1 MPNPRSSKAKGRRLQ
16 QIVAKSFEEASGVLQ
31 SGDIKTAIMGEQGR
45 DIILSPAA
53 EQVIPFDIECKNVE
67 RLDLWG
73 SIEQAET
80 NASGER
86 IPLLVFKRNRSD
98 VYCVLKLDHL
108 LKLLYSKED

>member
-1 MPNPRSSKAKGRRLQ
+1 MSSPKSSKAKGRRLQ
-16 QIVAKSFEEASGVLQ
+16 QIVAKSFEESIDVLQ
-31 SGDIKTAIMGEQGR
+31 PGDVKTAIMGERGR
-45 DIILSPAA
+45 DVILSPAA

-73 SIEQAET
+73 SIAQSEA
-80 NASGER
+80 NSSGER